1 METLTPK
8 APRQTDR
15 GRPRRTWLIIL
26 ISALVVAGTAIGAWA
41 IIQANQGD
49 DLAPATEFADN
60 WVEAW
65 LTSDADAAAA
75 LFTED
80 AVFVMT
86 HSEATMEGR
95 DDIGALVAGWGQW
108 ITEMQHGEVTKVDD
122 GVFVF
127 PVEAAGQGQ
136 VWAEDMT
143 VTFEGDLVSY
153 AISENYRQID

>member
-8 APRQTDR
+8 APQQTDA
-15 GRPRRTWLIIL
+15 GHPRRTWLIAI
-26 ISALVVAGTAIGAWA
+26 IVVVVAGIAIGAWA
-41 IIQANQGD
+41 IIEANQSD
-49 DLAPATEFADN
+49 DLAAATDFADT

-65 LTSDADAAAA
+65 LTSDGDAAAA

-80 AVFVMT
+80 AVFEMT
-86 HSEATMEGR
+86 HSEAMMEGR

-108 ITEMQHGEVTKVDD
+108 IAEMQHGEVTKVDD

-136 VWAEDMT
+136 AWVEDMT
-143 VTFEGDLVSY
+143 ITFEGDLVSY
-153 AISENYRQID
+153 AISDNYRRID